1 MSAASRREESAAA
14 TRQLLVDEAA
24 RLFSQQGFAKTSLSA
39 IVANVGATKGALYHH
54 FSNKEELFAT
64 CYEQQAARVAAVVR
78 SVESSDDPWLDTL
91 ARCRAF
97 LGCASMPELKAVP
110 IQEAI
115 TVLGWQRWR
124 TLDSAH
130 TMGDLE
136 QSLERLHDAGMLG
149 PFDRQLLA
157 DSIFAI
163 LVNSMMALSISKDRL
178 ATETELMRQ
187 LEAFL
192 SGVLSG

>member
-1 MSAASRREESAAA
+1 MQLVNKREESAAL

-24 RLFSQQGFAKTSLSA
+24 KLFSRQGVAKTSLSE

-54 FSNKEELFAT
+54 FSNKVELFAS

-78 SVESSDDPWLDTL
+78 SAPSSDDPWLDIL
-91 ARCRAF
+91 AQCQTF

-115 TVLGWQRWR
+115 TILGWQRWR
-124 TLDSAH
+124 ALDSAH
-130 TMGDLE
+130 TMGALE
-136 QSLERLHDAGMLG
+136 QSLERLHDAGRLG
-149 PFDRQLLA
+149 HFDRALLA
-157 DSIFAI
+157 DSIFAMM
-163 LVNSMMALSISKDRL
+163 VNAMMALSVSSDRV
-178 ATETELMRQ
+178 ATEAELMRQ

-192 SGVLSG
+192 SGVLSR

>member
-1 MSAASRREESAAA
+1 MLIANRREESAAA

-24 RLFSQQGFAKTSLSA
+24 RLFSQQGFAKTSLSE

-54 FSNKEELFAT
+54 FSNKEDLFAT
-64 CYEQQAARVAAVVR
+64 CYEQQAARVAAVIR
-78 SVESSDDPWLDTL
+78 SAESTDDPWLDTL
-91 ARCRAF
+91 AGCRAF

-130 TMGDLE
+130 TMWELE
-136 QSLERLHDAGMLG
+136 QSLERLHEAGILG

-157 DSIFAI
+157 GSIFAI
-163 LVNSMMALSISKDRL
+163 LVNAMMALSVSKDRI
-178 ATETELMRQ
+178 ATEAELMRQ

-192 SGVLSG
+192 SGVLS